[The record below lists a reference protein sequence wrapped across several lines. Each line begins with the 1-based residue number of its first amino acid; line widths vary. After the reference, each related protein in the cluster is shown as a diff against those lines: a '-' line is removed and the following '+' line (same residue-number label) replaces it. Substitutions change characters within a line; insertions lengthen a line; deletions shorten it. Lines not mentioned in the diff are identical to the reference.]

1 MTITLDGKKFWSYEG
16 TTKHSEKRLVI
27 AETVKKVIR
36 NVFKSDRKASFRESK
51 ELIPIE
57 NRIRKIKQVAEQEK
71 NKKDLLF
78 AFLGQVRFPMVGK
91 P

>member
-1 MTITLDGKKFWSYEG
+1 VTITLDGKKFWSYEG

-71 NKKDLLF
+71 E
-78 AFLGQVRFPMVGK
+78 
-91 P
+91 

>member
-1 MTITLDGKKFWSYEG
+1 MTITLDGKEFWDFSG
-16 TTKHSEKRLVI
+16 TTKHKDEKLVI
-27 AETVKKVIR
+27 AEILKQVIR

-71 NKKDLLF
+71 E
-78 AFLGQVRFPMVGK
+78 
-91 P
+91 